1 MVKTINSDN
10 FFEEN
15 NMKPD
20 AIKVD
25 VEGYE
30 KLIFQSMVRN
40 LKKLTETFILFEFLD
55 WAEELAQNWNIGDAH
70 KILKEF
76 QYNIVEMVD
85 KKYFIENEIQYSGS
99 CKTMIATKHK
109 TS

>member
-1 MVKTINSDN
+1 MVKTINLDN

-15 NMKPD
+15 NIKPD

-30 KLIFQSMVRN
+30 KLIFQSMMRN

-55 WAEELAQNWNIGDAH
+55 WAEELAQN
-70 KILKEF
+70 
-76 QYNIVEMVD
+76 
-85 KKYFIENEIQYSGS
+85 
-99 CKTMIATKHK
+99 
-109 TS
+109 

>member
-30 KLIFQSMVRN
+30 KLIFQSMVRS
-40 LKKLTETFILFEFLD
+40 LKKLTETFILFEF
-55 WAEELAQNWNIGDAH
+55 
-70 KILKEF
+70 
-76 QYNIVEMVD
+76 VD
-85 KKYFIENEIQYSGS
+85 
-99 CKTMIATKHK
+99 
-109 TS
+109 

>member
-1 MVKTINSDN
+1 MVKTINLDN

-15 NMKPD
+15 NIKPD

-55 WAEELAQNWNIGDAH
+55 WAEELAQN
-70 KILKEF
+70 
-76 QYNIVEMVD
+76 
-85 KKYFIENEIQYSGS
+85 
-99 CKTMIATKHK
+99 
-109 TS
+109 